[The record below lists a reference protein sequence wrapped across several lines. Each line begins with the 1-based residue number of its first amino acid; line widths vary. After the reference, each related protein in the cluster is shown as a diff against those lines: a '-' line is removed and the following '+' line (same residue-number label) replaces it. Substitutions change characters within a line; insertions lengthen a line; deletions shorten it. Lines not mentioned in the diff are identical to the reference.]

1 MQIRQKRRKIKK
13 MMIVNLKSM
22 KKGKRKNLI
31 ITNQYSTSFGTTGLI
46 KMNQLG
52 TSLKIQK
59 KTL

>member
-22 KKGKRKNLI
+22 KKSKRKRI

-52 TSLKIQK
+52 TSLRIQK
-59 KTL
+59 KIL

>member
-22 KKGKRKNLI
+22 KKRKRKRI

-59 KTL
+59 KIL